1 MRRRCPESRGAGRA
15 RLEGWRLAFR
25 GVADI
30 ERAAGQTVHGAL
42 WSLSD
47 RDLAGLDRYEGAP
60 VHYRRELVEVVT
72 ADGPCLAITY
82 VMTDRS
88 YLGLPSP
95 MYLDRI
101 VVGFRDWQLP
111 AEELCRAVHETRL
124 ELERRGV
131 GRYAPEPKR
140 MRAAVD
146 AAA

>member
-1 MRRRCPESRGAGRA
+1 M
-15 RLEGWRLAFR
+15 
-25 GVADI
+25 
-30 ERAAGQTVHGAL
+30 
-42 WSLSD
+42 
-47 RDLAGLDRYEGAP
+47 
-60 VHYRRELVEVVT
+60 T
-72 ADGPCLAITY
+72 ADGPRQAITY
-82 VMTDRS
+82 VMTENA

-95 MYLDRI
+95 RYLDRI
-101 VVGFRDWQLP
+101 EAGFRDWQLP